1 MKTTEN
7 KQESKIIAFAH
18 LIIPD
23 KLLENHETRL
33 KSIVLLLTL
42 LSNMIVSAALI
53 PVLIFSFDDSPIVK
67 EAGITLIC
75 ASMSVYVVSLIIL
88 NRFAA
93 LFAAGNLALAGIY
106 AGAMVSSWA
115 TGGIYSPV
123 MYMIL
128 IPPVFAFV
136 ITNLKSAAF
145 WSVLAVLSF
154 IGIWGIDELVYEY
167 ERMEQFGSM
176 QVIINSADVTTLN
189 IVIPV
194 ATLIAI
200 LIVVAV
206 YEINSMQMKKML
218 SQERNMFA
226 FKASHDPLT
235 GLGNRAEFDTRLK
248 MSIETAWH
256 SSYPLA
262 LVYIDL
268 DGFKP
273 INDTLGHHAGDIVLT
288 TVSDRL
294 SKLVRGTD
302 MVARLGGDE
311 FAIILQGIGDN
322 QKIEP
327 ILQKVLTSISR
338 EINLDDGQTVSV
350 RGSLGVAYYPED
362 AETPDRLCRYADMA
376 MYLAKEKKN
385 TWRFY
390 KDVVHTE

>member
-1 MKTTEN
+1 VKTTEN

-167 ERMEQFGSM
+167 ERIEQFGSM

>member
-1 MKTTEN
+1 VKTTEN

>member
-1 MKTTEN
+1 MKTTDN
-7 KQESKIIAFAH
+7 KQESKLVSFAH

-362 AETPDRLCRYADMA
+362 AETADRLCRYADMA

>member
-1 MKTTEN
+1 MKTTDI
-7 KQESKIIAFAH
+7 KQESKLVSFAH

-362 AETPDRLCRYADMA
+362 AETADRLCRYADMA